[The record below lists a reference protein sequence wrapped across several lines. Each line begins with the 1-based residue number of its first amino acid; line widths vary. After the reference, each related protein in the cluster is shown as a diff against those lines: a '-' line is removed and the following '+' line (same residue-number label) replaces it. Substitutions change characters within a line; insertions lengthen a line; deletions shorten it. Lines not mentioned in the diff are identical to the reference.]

1 MTETHKSKPS
11 RLGRGIDA
19 LMGDYG
25 APAAEPAIVGD
36 QNLAIDLISP
46 NQSQPR
52 RHFDQAE
59 LDALA
64 ASIGSRGLIQPILVR
79 PKANGAG
86 YEIVAGER
94 RWRASR
100 LAGLTHVPVVVRN
113 LNDLETQ
120 EIALIENLQRVD
132 LNPVEEAEGFQSL
145 MTRFGHTQDALAR
158 AMGKSR
164 SHVANTLRLLKL
176 SPELLEHLRA
186 GRISAGHA
194 RALLGIANPEGIA
207 ARAIAEGLSVRQIE
221 KLAAQSSPRLE
232 TKSARKTASQ
242 TKDIDTRALELDIA
256 RQLGLD
262 VDIRPK
268 PDGSGELRIKFSGL
282 EQLDEV
288 CRRLGQ
294 PRP

>member
-1 MTETHKSKPS
+1 MTESSKSRPS

-19 LMGDYG
+19 LMGDYTAPSAERG
-25 APAAEPAIVGD
+25 AVAD
-36 QNLAIDLISP
+36 QTLAIDLISP
-46 NQSQPR
+46 NQNQPR
-52 RHFDQAE
+52 RQFDQDE
-59 LDALA
+59 LDTLA
-64 ASIGSRGLIQPILVR
+64 ASIRSRGVLQPILVR
-79 PKANGAG
+79 PIAGGAG

-100 LAGLTHVPVVVRN
+100 MAGLSHVPVLIRE

-120 EIALIENLQRVD
+120 EVALIENLQRVD
-132 LNPVEEAEGFQSL
+132 LNPIEEAEGFQSL
-145 MTRFGHTQDALAR
+145 MDRFGHTQDALAS

-176 SPELLEHLRA
+176 SQGVADHVRS
-186 GRISAGHA
+186 GRLSAGHA
-194 RALLGIANPEGIA
+194 RALLALPDADILAE
-207 ARAIAEGLSVRQIE
+207 RAIAEGLSVRQLE
-221 KLAAQSSPRLE
+221 KLSAQGSTRLE
-232 TKSARKTASQ
+232 TKAAKKKTFND
-242 TKDIDTRALELDIA
+242 KDIDTRALELDIA
-256 RQLGLD
+256 RQLGLE

-268 PDGSGELRIKFSGL
+268 ADGSGELRIKFSGL